1 MQYWHSIKDK
11 HGYTHSIDM
20 VIVDYM
26 LTCKYQTFE
35 KKLLEIL
42 SGHDVKSSLGNVPN
56 FKYQYYVDMI
66 WCEGFVFYLGKY
78 SVQFVSSDQKEKK
91 WVEID
96 SLRIRVNPNKRAH
109 TELMQKVLDLVK
121 EYCVEGSLVRYD
133 YAIDIP
139 VPIDDILVINSRK
152 EKGLYR
158 GTRYFGRRH
167 QHGYLKIYDKA
178 KEQKESE
185 ELTRLEYTY
194 KHGEIPSWDNIVV
207 RNVSVARDGVFKLP
221 KQSMLYLDMLL
232 EIKALGGQIEPYLE
246 RLNYRTMKQIEPY
259 LFSGVQLDLEN
270 EIIDSLVS
278 NICDSFIITDN
289 DDNVNSDDDFVQAG
303 WCPWE
308 DNE

>member
-42 SGHDVKSSLGNVPN
+42 SGYDVKSSLGNVPN

-121 EYCVEGSLVRYD
+121 EY
-133 YAIDIP
+133 
-139 VPIDDILVINSRK
+139 
-152 EKGLYR
+152 
-158 GTRYFGRRH
+158 
-167 QHGYLKIYDKA
+167 
-178 KEQKESE
+178 
-185 ELTRLEYTY
+185 
-194 KHGEIPSWDNIVV
+194 
-207 RNVSVARDGVFKLP
+207 
-221 KQSMLYLDMLL
+221 
-232 EIKALGGQIEPYLE
+232 
-246 RLNYRTMKQIEPY
+246 
-259 LFSGVQLDLEN
+259 
-270 EIIDSLVS
+270 
-278 NICDSFIITDN
+278 
-289 DDNVNSDDDFVQAG
+289 
-303 WCPWE
+303 
-308 DNE
+308 